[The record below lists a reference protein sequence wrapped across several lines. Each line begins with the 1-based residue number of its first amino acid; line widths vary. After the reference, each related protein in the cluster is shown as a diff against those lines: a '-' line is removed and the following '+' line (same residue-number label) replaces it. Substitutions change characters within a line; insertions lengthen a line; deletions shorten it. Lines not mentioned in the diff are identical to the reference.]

1 MKKLN
6 QKLYDAL
13 GYITRHSKNMIVQY
27 QYIETL
33 KRLSDRINYLTDQ
46 IEPQAEL
53 QQWNKAIDKS
63 TEPFCYWFEFIH
75 YNESQS
81 YSYLNYFFSV
91 IKFYIILSTIY
102 STLLIYLIPTSSL
115 CIKTCENNSNISIA
129 FNLTY

>member
-33 KRLSDRINYLTDQ
+33 KRLSDRINYSTDQ

-75 YNESQS
+75 YNVS
-81 YSYLNYFFSV
+81 
-91 IKFYIILSTIY
+91 IILIFK
-102 STLLIYLIPTSSL
+102 LLFFCY
-115 CIKTCENNSNISIA
+115 
-129 FNLTY
+129 